1 MSRLTPFSREP
12 DTMLGLATA
21 LDTAYRFRRVARV
34 ARPATMAGM
43 AAVVHAGTGKADM
56 LRSRRSR
63 RYQRRAAYHAQRAL
77 IRSYRVGP
85 SRAPGDKHVRNHL
98 VRAGEQARKAVNP
111 PDHTKRNRLLAGT
124 ALLGIAGSVTAY
136 LLNRGRLHEAAVP
149 SGDDA
154 ASEMTT

>member
-1 MSRLTPFSREP
+1 MSRRTPFSREP

-21 LDTAYRFRRVARV
+21 LDTAYRFGRVARV

-43 AAVVHAGTGKADM
+43 AAVVQAGTGTAGT

-85 SRAPGDKHVRNHL
+85 SRAPVDKHVRTHL
-98 VRAGEQARKAVNP
+98 VRAGEQARKAINP

-124 ALLGIAGSVTAY
+124 AIAGLAGGVAAY
-136 LLNRGRLHEAAVP
+136 LLSRGRLQEAAVP
-149 SGDDA
+149 SDDIQP
-154 ASEMTT
+154 SMTT

>member
-1 MSRLTPFSREP
+1 MSRRTPFSREP

-21 LDTAYRFRRVARV
+21 LDTAYRFGRVARV

-43 AAVVHAGTGKADM
+43 AAVVQAGTGTAGT

-85 SRAPGDKHVRNHL
+85 SRAPVDKHVRTHL
-98 VRAGEQARKAVNP
+98 VRAGEQARKAINP

-124 ALLGIAGSVTAY
+124 AIAGLAGGVAAY
-136 LLNRGRLHEAAVP
+136 LLSRGRLQETAVP
-149 SGDDA
+149 SDDIQP
-154 ASEMTT
+154 SMTT